1 MLNQRKTVLDALISV
16 GNDYGYSNLVL
27 QKAFDEDGVPPEEH
41 AFVSALF
48 YGVIDRRITLDYII
62 SLFIAK
68 PIGRIKPVTL
78 NALRMAIFQILYMD
92 KVPVSAAV
100 NESVKLVKYSKEN
113 YNASFVNAIL
123 RNFLRKGAVLP
134 EDNSADSLKIRYSC
148 PTWIIESLISDYGE
162 DNAIKTLRHYL
173 SAPQITLRINTTA
186 ITDVEFCQ
194 RMDENGTPVRL
205 AEFPNAAIL
214 KDGVDVR
221 QLETYKNGLFHIQDL
236 PSQIAVSKLNL
247 KVGERVLDMC
257 AAPGGKTFT
266 AAQYAQDSGR
276 IVACDIFEHRVNL
289 IVAGAQ
295 RLKLS
300 NITCLLKDSSVY
312 DKSLGSFD
320 AVICDVPCSGL
331 GVIRRKPEIKYKENL
346 DLPELDSTQKKI
358 LSNGLKYLKPGGR
371 LLYSTC
377 TLRKAENEH
386 IVRACL
392 DKCAEYEVEYEHT
405 FLPGVDGTDGF
416 YFAIVRSR

>member
-1 MLNQRKTVLDALISV
+1 
-16 GNDYGYSNLVL
+16 
-27 QKAFDEDGVPPEEH
+27 
-41 AFVSALF
+41 
-48 YGVIDRRITLDYII
+48 TLDYII